1 MENKLSAEAQAWA
14 VPFKL
19 KEGLSMRPIDVKRLL
34 NLQHVTINE
43 CHLFLNKCKQYGAD
57 PFMNDMHMIK
67 YSEKATAAIVTGVGF
82 FQKKAAANP
91 RFEGYGKTEWL
102 AKGEGK
108 TVLGTEKGHYW
119 TDFWVPSIHGK
130 YPLACRASCYIKGYK
145 EAQTFVVNWD
155 ENVKTKDEWV
165 NKQKTGKKTVNS
177 TWDGMPSRM
186 LEKDAIVGLL
196 RQVLPS
202 DLGGLYISEEITGDE
217 APEVKTETFTTPEII
232 EPEPE
237 PEPTTELKID
247 GPTQEEIDAEFSS
260 KPEVAPERS
269 HDEADA
275 GEPTPP
281 GDWNEFTSKPPENK
295 EEEIGF

>member
-1 MENKLSAEAQAWA
+1 MGTELTATQKAWNES
-14 VPFKL
+14 FKL
-19 KEGLSMRPIDVKRLL
+19 TPTLSMRPIDVKRLL
-34 NLQHVTINE
+34 NLEHVSINE
-43 CHLFLNKCKQYGAD
+43 ALLFLNKCKQYGAD

-67 YSEKATAAIVTGVGF
+67 YSANATAAIVTGVGF

-102 AKGEGK
+102 TDKNGSPEW
-108 TVLGTEKGHYW
+108 VDYW
-119 TDFWVPSIHGK
+119 IPKIHGK

-145 EAQTFVVNWD
+145 EPQSFVVNWD

-165 NKQKTGKKTVNS
+165 NNQKTGKKTVNS

-217 APEVKTETFTTPEII
+217 APEVKTETFT
-232 EPEPE
+232 EPENS
-237 PEPTTELKID
+237 PTLLPLVPDDEL
-247 GPTQEEIDAEFSS
+247 TQQEIDAEFSG
-260 KPEVAPERS
+260 ELEAAPERS

-275 GEPTPP
+275 GEPSPP
-281 GDWNEFTSKPPENK
+281 GDWKEFTSKPPENQ
-295 EEEIGF
+295 EEEIPF